1 MLSALPPHT
10 LARFGGY
17 FAGRGKHNRE
27 KGGVERT
34 GREEEKKGNKR
45 GGSGKGKEN
54 ALP

>member
-1 MLSALPPHT
+1 LGATS
-10 LARFGGY
+10 RGG
-17 FAGRGKHNRE
+17 GKHNRE